1 MPDRRTDQR
10 RPDCD
15 GGRTHAALPTK
26 LRFRRALVPAGLGS
40 ALVATLLA
48 LAVAAPARAV
58 SYTWNNAA
66 GGNWDTATNWT
77 PNGVPNATADTATI
91 TLAGT
96 YTVTVVGSFTVGSVA
111 IGGTS
116 GTQTLSLPGGG
127 SGGILTLNAGAPTA
141 TMTVNANGA
150 VNQSGGT
157 LQTSGGNTGQVT
169 VNGRYDW
176 SGGSVNYASFT
187 VAPTGTLALAGVS
200 VKSLQS
206 LQLVNNGTMVNT
218 GAGSLQIE
226 NNSTVTNAAGAVI
239 DLQGDGGLQQNGGG
253 NSVLTNAG
261 LIRKTVG
268 TGTANITT
276 PLFNNT
282 GVVDVQ
288 AGTLQVAAGSTRIVS
303 SGAGNAFNAQA
314 GATLNIGW
322 VTNPSSFTGTTFGGP
337 GAKTIGSSTSASYA
351 LAGTIAMTNTTFA
364 GGSLAGTFTLNGTLA
379 WTGGEMTGVP
389 TPVVTV
395 AAGSTLALS
404 GVAEKRLS
412 GAGASLVNNGTISI
426 AGNGNL
432 QVENNAS
439 LANSATGTIDLQS
452 DAGIT
457 QSGGGTSTLTN
468 AGLVRKSGGT
478 GTSSITLASVT
489 NNGTMQAQSG
499 TLLISRNGGLAL
511 QASGPGNAFNAQAG
525 AALTIGWVALRDSDR
540 HHLRRP
546 GRQDD
551 RNRRRPAHLVRHD
564 HGDEHH
570 PHRGPALGHVHAERH
585 AELGSAASWSVRRRR
600 CS

>member
-1 MPDRRTDQR
+1 MEGDASALPDEAPTPPCAGSRGARLR
-10 RPDCD
+10 AGRHAPRA
-15 GGRTHAALPTK
+15 GGRSS
-26 LRFRRALVPAGLGS
+26 RAGGE
-40 ALVATLLA
+40 
-48 LAVAAPARAV
+48 
-58 SYTWNNAA
+58 YTWNNAA
-66 GGNWDTATNWT
+66 GGDWGTAANWT
-77 PNGVPNATADTATI
+77 PNGVPNATSDTATI

-111 IGGTS
+111 IGGAS

-150 VNQSGGT
+150 VNQAGGT
-157 LQTSGGNTGQVT
+157 LQTSGGNPGQVT

-206 LQLVNNGTMVNT
+206 LQLVNNGTMVIA

-261 LIRKTVG
+261 LIRKTAG
-268 TGTANITT
+268 AGTANITT
-276 PLFNNT
+276 AQFNNT
-282 GVVDVQ
+282 GIVDVQ
-288 AGTLQVAAGSTRIVS
+288 AGTLQIAAGSTRIVS

-314 GATLNIGW
+314 GATLIIGW
-322 VTNPSSFTGTTFGGP
+322 VTNPSSFANTTFGGL
-337 GAKTIGSSTSASYA
+337 GAKTIGIGTSAYT
-351 LAGTIAMTNTTFA
+351 LTGTIAMTNTTLA
-364 GGSLAGTFTLNGTLA
+364 GGSLAGTFTLNGALA
-379 WTGGEMTGVP
+379 WTGGEMTGLP
-389 TPVVTV
+389 APVVTV

-412 GAGASLVNNGTISI
+412 GGGASLVNNGTIAI

-457 QSGGGTSTLTN
+457 QSGGATSTLTN
-468 AGLVRKSGGT
+468 VGLVRKSGGT
-478 GTSSITLASVT
+478 GTSSITLASII
-489 NNGTMQAQSG
+489 NNGNMQAQAG
-499 TLLISRNGGLAL
+499 TLLISRNGGLTL

-525 AALTIGWVALRDSDR
+525 AALTIGWVASATLTDTTFGG
-540 HHLRRP
+540 P
-546 GRQDD
+546 GAKTIGTTNAQHTWSGTITAT
-551 RNRRRPAHLVRHD
+551 NTTVIEGLHSGTFTLN
-564 HGDEHH
+564 GT
-570 PHRGPALGHVHAERH
+570 LNWM
-585 AELGSAASWSVRRRR
+585 AASWSGGRRR